1 MEWRAMFRN
10 AHLDAPFWGFLVL
23 GVFLVTSLGCFGLA
37 AAQRAPAD
45 VEILST
51 DHCPPPADL

>member
-1 MEWRAMFRN
+1 MFRN